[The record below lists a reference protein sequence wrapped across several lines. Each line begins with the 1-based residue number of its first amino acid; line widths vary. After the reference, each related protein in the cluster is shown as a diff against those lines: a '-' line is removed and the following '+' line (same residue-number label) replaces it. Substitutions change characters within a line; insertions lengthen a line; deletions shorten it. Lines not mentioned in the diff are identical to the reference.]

1 MNNVSVNSKP
11 DHPPGQFFD
20 GRIPHHP
27 GKKEFKNPAKTPPQ
41 GHFPQLF
48 TIEPSKNETEV
59 I

>member
-20 GRIPHHP
+20 GQIPHHL
-27 GKKEFKNPAKTPPQ
+27 GKKEFKTLTLGPYKRAKTPPQ

-48 TIEPSKNETEV
+48 TTET
-59 I
+59 